1 MSSAIQFSHLSKRFD
16 HLQALDDID
25 FVINEGEFF
34 GLLGMNGAGKSTLI
48 HIMAGLL
55 RASSGSIKVFG
66 QDVVQDYRA
75 TRQMLGVVPQEIAY
89 DPFFTVQEI
98 LHLQSGYFGFGQEN
112 HAWIGELLETLSLS
126 DKADENISRLSGG
139 MKRRVL
145 IAQALVHHP
154 RVIVLDEPTAGV
166 DVDLRKALWEFS
178 QRLHQQ
184 GHTVLLTTHY
194 LEEAEHL
201 CERIAI
207 LDQGHLCALDDT
219 KNLLSQYPYRLLCL
233 TLKNKNDVLP
243 PELQKKQ
250 LESSG
255 DQRVLRIHR
264 TEDPILQV
272 LDTIKEAGIEILD
285 LKMKEPTLE
294 DVFLKLTHGHRAER
308 I

>member
-1 MSSAIQFSHLSKRFD
+1 MSDAIRFNHISKQFD

-55 RASSGSIKVFG
+55 RASSGAVKVFG

-89 DPFFTVQEI
+89 DPFFTVQEV

-154 RVIVLDEPTAGV
+154 RIIVLDEPTAGV

-178 QRLHQQ
+178 QRLHKQ

-207 LDQGHLCALDDT
+207 LDQGRLCALDDT
-219 KNLLSQYPYRLLCL
+219 ENLLSQYPYRLLCL
-233 TLKNKNDVLP
+233 TLKNKDDVLP
-243 PELQKKQ
+243 AELQKKQ
-250 LESSG
+250 LECSG

-264 TEDPILQV
+264 SDDPVLQV
-272 LDTIKEAGIEILD
+272 LEAIKVAGVEVLD
-285 LKMKEPTLE
+285 IKMKEPTLE
-294 DVFLKLTHGHRAER
+294 DVFLKLTHGHHEGDG
-308 I
+308 